1 MFQSNTPLA
10 GIGRF
15 QLKAWNCSPK
25 NKLRAFIVA
34 DECSKGRRMSV
45 LILDNLSY
53 SIAGRLLLDRASLMV
68 DPGRRIGL
76 IGRNGA
82 GKSTLLK
89 LIGGAL
95 QPDGGTIRLGNRVR
109 MGYVAQEAPAG
120 VITPLEVVL
129 TADAERTAL
138 LAALEDPAMAPE
150 RLGEIH
156 DRLMTIGAEA
166 APSRA
171 ASILSGL
178 GFSTE
183 WQSRPMSS
191 FSGGW
196 RMRVALAAV
205 LFSEPDLLLL
215 DEPTNHLDLEA
226 TLWLEGY
233 LQKFPGAVLL
243 VSHDRQLLDR
253 AVEAIVHLD
262 GGRLTLTPGG
272 FAEFIRIKTERA
284 LQQSRAAEKVAE
296 QRAHM
301 QKFVDRFRA
310 KASKAKQAQSRIKA
324 LERMPQ
330 IDAVVEDKATHFSFP
345 SAEPVAP
352 PMLSLDGVDIGYD
365 GKPILAGVSL
375 RLDMEDR
382 IALLGTNGNGKSTL
396 AKLLAGRLAPLR
408 GREFRTGNLR
418 VGYFAQHQEDDLV
431 MDDTPY
437 DHLSRTLPKATP
449 PQVRAQAARFGLDA
463 DRVNTKVGAMSGG
476 EKARLLLALATRDAP
491 HLLILDEPTNH
502 LDIDARDALVKA
514 LAEFEGAVVLIS
526 HDPYLVDLVADRL
539 LLVAGGKVTALEG
552 DLAGYAL
559 SVTEGSSSSGG
570 GGRENARKAERNDSN
585 GNNKAARAEA
595 RSKMAPLRQAAKA
608 AEQKLTKLAAE
619 QAQLETR
626 LTDPG
631 IYTPAKAKDLAD
643 INKRIAAIKRET
655 ETAEQA
661 WLMAEAALEEAG

>member
-1 MFQSNTPLA
+1 
-10 GIGRF
+10 
-15 QLKAWNCSPK
+15 
-25 NKLRAFIVA
+25 
-34 DECSKGRRMSV
+34 MSV

-559 SVTEGSSSSGG
+559 SVAEGSSSSGG

-626 LTDPG
+626 LADPG